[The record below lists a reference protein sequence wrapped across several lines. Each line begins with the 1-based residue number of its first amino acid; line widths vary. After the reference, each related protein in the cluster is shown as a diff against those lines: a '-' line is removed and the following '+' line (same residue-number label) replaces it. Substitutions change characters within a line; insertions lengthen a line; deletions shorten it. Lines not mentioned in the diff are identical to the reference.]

1 MRYRSLAYNTKNL
14 KRNQISQQRLG
25 FGVIRF
31 WSHLHGGYSRNTEQ
45 RCGLW
50 EEQELRLEPWGMCK
64 FKGMGEH
71 RVSSGKARK
80 MGVKP
85 GQDVKEIKVEDGPF
99 FFPTYVWPI
108 GADSE
113 LYRSTQP

>member
-1 MRYRSLAYNTKNL
+1 M
-14 KRNQISQQRLG
+14 
-25 FGVIRF
+25 
-31 WSHLHGGYSRNTEQ
+31 WSSGRT
-45 RCGLW
+45 RAAF
-50 EEQELRLEPWGMCK
+50 RTWGMCK

-99 FFPTYVWPI
+99 FSNLCL
-108 GADSE
+108 A
-113 LYRSTQP
+113 YRGRL

>member
-1 MRYRSLAYNTKNL
+1 
-14 KRNQISQQRLG
+14 
-25 FGVIRF
+25 
-31 WSHLHGGYSRNTEQ
+31 
-45 RCGLW
+45 
-50 EEQELRLEPWGMCK
+50 MCK

-108 GADSE
+108 GADSTVQIHPA
-113 LYRSTQP
+113 LTGKQLPI